1 VLVSILL
8 QGAHLLH
15 KAIHP
20 AF

>member
-1 VLVSILL
+1 VSFFILL
-8 QGAHLLH
+8 QDAHLLH